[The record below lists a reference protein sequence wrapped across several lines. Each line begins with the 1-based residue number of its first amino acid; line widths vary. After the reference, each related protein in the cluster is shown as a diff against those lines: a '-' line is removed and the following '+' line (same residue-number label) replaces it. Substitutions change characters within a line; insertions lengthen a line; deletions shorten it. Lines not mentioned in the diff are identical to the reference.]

1 MSNKKYKL
9 ILLKDLP
16 NYKAGTTVLNISQ
29 EELDGTKDYK
39 YRHYVPEMNFSKI
52 YDLRNNAEW
61 VKIEEDDRCDCFT
74 KDHISIS
81 DETIGYGRHLSVGLS
96 FVNKEIYSYYDYAC
110 DSGTTK
116 KLPIKFCPLCGRGL
130 NAEDKAESEG

>member
-1 MSNKKYKL
+1 MSKKYKL

-29 EELDGTKDYK
+29 EELDGTEDYK
-39 YRHYVPEMNFSKI
+39 YRYYVPEINFSEI

-61 VKIEEDDRCDCFT
+61 VKIEEDDRCDCLT
-74 KDHISIS
+74 KDFIRIRN
-81 DETIGYGRHLSVGLS
+81 ETVGYGRSLSVGLS
-96 FVNKEIYSYYDYAC
+96 FVKKEFYAYYDHAC

-116 KLPIKFCPLCGRGL
+116 KLSIKFCPLCGRRL
-130 NAEDKAESEG
+130 DTESEE

>member
-1 MSNKKYKL
+1 MTNKKYKL

-29 EELDGTKDYK
+29 EELDGTNDYK
-39 YRHYVPEMNFSKI
+39 YRHYVPEMNLSEI

-61 VKIEEDDRCDCFT
+61 VKIEEDDRCDCLT
-74 KDHISIS
+74 KDYISIR
-81 DETIGYGRHLSVGLS
+81 DQTIGYGRSLSARLS
-96 FVNKEIYSYYDYAC
+96 FVNKEFYVYYDHAC

-116 KLPIKFCPLCGRGL
+116 KLPIKFCPLCGRRL
-130 NAEDKAESEG
+130 NT